1 VKVFS
6 PENVHGVERVDVVK
20 NAEGSNE
27 AIVIGEMAET
37 PPGS

>member
-6 PENVHGVERVDVVK
+6 LENAYVVEQAQVIK
-20 NAEGSNE
+20 NTEGSNE
-27 AIVIGEMAET
+27 TIVIGEMAET

>member
-6 PENVHGVERVDVVK
+6 LENAYVVEQAQVIK
-20 NAEGSNE
+20 NMEGSNE
-27 AIVIGEMAET
+27 AIAIGEMAET